1 MLEMED
7 KEWIAREEEVKSCL
21 EEDNQTRQGSHSRVH
36 DNIDPQDSQLRR
48 RVQILV
54 DAAKMVPHVAK
65 KIPKEKSSSQQLLQQ
80 TRLWSPSLLTSSTP
94 MSPWHI
100 LLIMSAST
108 LQKWKKSVEC
118 IQRR

>member
-1 MLEMED
+1 MED

-54 DAAKMVPHVAK
+54 DAAKMVPHVVK
-65 KIPKEKSSSQQLLQQ
+65 KIIEEESSSQQPLRQN
-80 TRLWSPSLLTSSTP
+80 TRSSLSLPRSSMP
-94 MSPWHI
+94 MLP
-100 LLIMSAST
+100 
-108 LQKWKKSVEC
+108 
-118 IQRR
+118 